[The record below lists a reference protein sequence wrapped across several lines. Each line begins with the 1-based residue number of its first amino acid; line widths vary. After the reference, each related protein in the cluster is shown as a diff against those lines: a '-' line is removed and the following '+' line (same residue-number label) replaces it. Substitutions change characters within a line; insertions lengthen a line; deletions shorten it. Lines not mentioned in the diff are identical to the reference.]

1 MQRGAGNLNLIFGK
15 IMYYKLEIK
24 LTSYYAWIILIMK
37 SMPLNLMLSLICL
50 ALFSHI
56 DLTLNF
62 KMFSIMNVSDIKY
75 SNTFLTALIY
85 TLEIQIP
92 QRHTEPSIRKRVNSI
107 TTRPRIVVRTNL
119 RINIEC
125 SQTWS

>member
-1 MQRGAGNLNLIFGK
+1 
-15 IMYYKLEIK
+15 
-24 LTSYYAWIILIMK
+24 MK

-125 SQTWS
+125 SQT